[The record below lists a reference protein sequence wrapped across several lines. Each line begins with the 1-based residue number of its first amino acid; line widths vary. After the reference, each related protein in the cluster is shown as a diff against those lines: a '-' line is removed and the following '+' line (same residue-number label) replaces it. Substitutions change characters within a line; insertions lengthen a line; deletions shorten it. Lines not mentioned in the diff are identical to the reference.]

1 TNGRGFFY
9 ENEGVISGTISGLVR
24 VVGINGL
31 TLTAQMTL
39 RYNNATTAI
48 SESFTVAGDEV
59 TLEFAADEINVDG
72 NAFIQLTADD
82 LEFNFGG
89 VITVGG
95 NYTFTRSGQQF
106 VATATEAYGGMS
118 AGGVSLSVTDLEL
131 GLLINTGEEGG
142 SYALYANGDAALTG
156 LPGITA
162 SGSLSVW
169 VNTTGE
175 QEVDF
180 GGAIGEIDYSTDADI
195 YAFIGEDLTL
205 SIADFVAISGSISF
219 FTVEGEIVAVGQGI
233 DASLTA
239 AADVY
244 ARVEGADF
252 GLVMGNGEFGFAVSG
267 GSFALMMGPLANVT
281 ASEVRIR
288 YTNDETFIAEGSEVG
303 VNDITYTFDDQI
315 ESGVAAFEVFGL
327 SVDLR
332 GIANLAGDFAFA
344 LDNGELIAIGREIEA
359 SLGTAHISVGI
370 SDGEVGLLYRD
381 DALAI

>member
-1 TNGRGFFY
+1 
-9 ENEGVISGTISGLVR
+9 
-24 VVGINGL
+24 
-31 TLTAQMTL
+31 
-39 RYNNATTAI
+39 
-48 SESFTVAGDEV
+48 
-59 TLEFAADEINVDG
+59 
-72 NAFIQLTADD
+72 
-82 LEFNFGG
+82 
-89 VITVGG
+89 
-95 NYTFTRSGQQF
+95 
-106 VATATEAYGGMS
+106 
-118 AGGVSLSVTDLEL
+118 DLEL

-142 SYALYANGDAALTG
+142 SYALYAKGDAALTG

-252 GLVMGNGEFGFAVSG
+252 GLVMGNG
-267 GSFALMMGPLANVT
+267 
-281 ASEVRIR
+281 
-288 YTNDETFIAEGSEVG
+288 
-303 VNDITYTFDDQI
+303 
-315 ESGVAAFEVFGL
+315 
-327 SVDLR
+327 
-332 GIANLAGDFAFA
+332 
-344 LDNGELIAIGREIEA
+344 
-359 SLGTAHISVGI
+359 
-370 SDGEVGLLYRD
+370 
-381 DALAI
+381 